1 MADLSADLYGAP
13 QAAIPTQALGTPQDA
28 QTNPDDVLAK
38 LPPNIGNQVKAL
50 AEGRMAFPSSFAL
63 KTPYWQN
70 MLSAVSLYDPTFE
83 AGDYNKRYQT
93 SVAFSKGK
101 QGDAVRAANQTLSH
115 MGLLSDSIESLK
127 NFNGILTPLNS
138 VVNPIQ
144 DYFGDPRQGVFEEKK
159 KAVSSELRK
168 VFSGSGGGGLTEL
181 EQWEKSLPLNASHDQ
196 QREYLQT
203 GTHLLGGALEA
214 LNNQYEAGMGHIA
227 NQKPLLSPTAKAVY
241 DKLSNGQPSATTAA
255 PATTAPMNLQ
265 ALAQAEIARRKGN
278 K

>member
-50 AEGRMAFPSSFAL
+50 AEGRMPFPSSFAL

-93 SVAFSKGK
+93 AVAFSKGK
-101 QGDAVRAANQTLSH
+101 QGDSVRAANQTLAH
-115 MGLLSDSIESLK
+115 MGLLSDSVDKLN
-127 NFNGILTPLNS
+127 NFNGMATPLNS
-138 VVNPIQ
+138 IVNPIEQ
-144 DYFGDPRQGVFEEKK
+144 AFGDPRQGLFEQQKQ
-159 KAVSSELRK
+159 AVSSELRK
-168 VFSGSGGGGLTEL
+168 VFSGTGGGGLAEL
-181 EQWEKSLPLNASHDQ
+181 EQWEKSLPVNASQEQ
-196 QREYLQT
+196 QRAYLQS
-203 GTHLLGGALEA
+203 GTHLLGGALDA

-241 DKLSNGQPSATTAA
+241 DRLSNGQPSATTTA
-255 PATTAPMNLQ
+255 PTAAPMNLQ
-265 ALAQAEIARRKGN
+265 ALAQAEMARRKGN